1 LKRIFRRART
11 FLAAQ
16 FLMDA
21 LSRLQFSFFVA
32 ALLLIGFF
40 LLLALYA
47 WASARFLGAKRTP
60 RISDRKPTVVR

>member
-1 LKRIFRRART
+1 MLFAV
-11 FLAAQ
+11 Q
-16 FLMDA
+16 FLMDP

-47 WASARFLGAKRTP
+47 WLSARFLGAKRKP
-60 RISDRKPTVVR
+60 RISNQKPTVVR